1 MFLLACLYEYEK
13 NVEQKFV
20 CPPKNKSVPQ
30 NFNQGDKLSPYD
42 QILAQTLQLY
52 Y

>member
-20 CPPKNKSVPQ
+20 CPPKIKVSPKILTKGTNCPPMIKS
-30 NFNQGDKLSPYD
+30 
-42 QILAQTLQLY
+42 
-52 Y
+52 